1 MDLPFCRKVI
11 LPLSRVYGICSHLP
25 KEGRPPINFPPALP
39 MICIY
44 YFSFCQEDPAMSP
57 IFYTVRAINGDYA
70 DLVSDDGL
78 EHSITMFLLPEGT
91 TLGSRLKFED
101 FQWELV

>member
-1 MDLPFCRKVI
+1 MRLAPFLYGSPIIQEEQSYKPDFFRREGI
-11 LPLSRVYGICSHLP
+11 LL
-25 KEGRPPINFPPALP
+25 
-39 MICIY
+39 
-44 YFSFCQEDPAMSP
+44 DT

-70 DLVSDDGL
+70 ELISDDGL

-91 TLGSRLKFED
+91 TLGSRLKLED